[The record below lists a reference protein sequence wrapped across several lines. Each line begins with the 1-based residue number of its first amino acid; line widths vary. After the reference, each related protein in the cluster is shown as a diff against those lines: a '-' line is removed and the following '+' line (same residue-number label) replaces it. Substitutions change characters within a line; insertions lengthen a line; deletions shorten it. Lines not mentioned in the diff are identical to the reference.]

1 MQIKSKFASSG
12 SSIFSVTDDLLTQYD
27 AINLA
32 HGTPDFPF
40 SQELLENAHEAMQ
53 AEGSQQAPWAGLMA
67 LREKIAEKISFLYTH
82 SYHPDTEVTVMPSA
96 KEAVFASIAAVVQA
110 GDEVIYFEPSFDSYA
125 AMISLQGAIPVAIR
139 LEAPHFTPD
148 WNQVKAKMNAK
159 TRMIIINS
167 PHNPTA
173 SVLSEADVQAL
184 QDLVKDSPV
193 IILSDEVYEHLV
205 FDGDVHRSMSAYPDL
220 AARSIVVTS
229 FSKVF
234 KVSGWHVAYC
244 VAPAILTREIRKVQQ
259 YVMFPAD
266 TPMQYALAA
275 IMEQPN
281 HYLTLS
287 TIYQEKRDL
296 LAHGLKSSRFEL
308 LPSRGGYFMLAGFGH
323 FSDLSDVEMVRKLIV
338 DHGVATLPLSAFYSD
353 GTDQA
358 VIRLT
363 FSKDDETLEEG
374 ARRLCEV

>member
-1 MQIKSKFASSG
+1 MQIKSKFASTG
-12 SSIFSVTDDLLTQYD
+12 TTIFSTVDDLLTQYD

-40 SQELLENAHEAMQ
+40 SQELIENAHEVMQ
-53 AEGSQQAPWAGLMA
+53 AEGSLHAPWAGLMA
-67 LREKIAEKISFLYTH
+67 LREKIADKISFLYTH
-82 SYHPDTEVTVMPSA
+82 NYNPDTEVTVMPSA
-96 KEAVFASIAAVVQA
+96 KEALFASIAAVVHA

-125 AMISLQGAIPVAIR
+125 AMICMQGAIPVAIK

-148 WNQVKAKMNAK
+148 WSLVKAKITAK

-173 SVLSEADVQAL
+173 SVLSKADVLAL
-184 QDLVKDSPV
+184 QELVKDSNI

-205 FDGDVHRSMSAYPDL
+205 FDEDVHRSMSSYPEL
-220 AARSIVVTS
+220 ASRSIVVTS

-244 VAPAILTREIRKVQQ
+244 VAPATLTQEIRKVQQ

-266 TPMQYALAA
+266 TPMQYALSA

-296 LAHGLKSSRFEL
+296 LVQGLQSSRFEL
-308 LPSRGGYFMLAGFGH
+308 LPSKGGYFMLVGFGH
-323 FSDLSDVEMVRKLIV
+323 FSDLSDVDMARKLIV

-353 GTDQA
+353 GNDQG
-358 VIRLT
+358 VLRLT

>member
-1 MQIKSKFASSG
+1 MQIKSKFAASG
-12 SSIFSVTDDLLTQYD
+12 SSIFSAADYLLTQYD
-27 AINLA
+27 AVNLA

-40 SQELLENAHEAMQ
+40 SQELIENANEAMQ
-53 AEGSQQAPWAGLMA
+53 AEGSLQAPWEGLMA
-67 LREKIAEKISFLYTH
+67 LREKIADKISFLYTH

-96 KEAVFASIAAVVQA
+96 KEALFASIAAVVHA

-125 AMISLQGAIPVAIR
+125 AMIALQGAVPVAIK
-139 LEAPHFTPD
+139 LQAPGFTPD
-148 WNQVKAKMNAK
+148 WDLVKAKINAK

-173 SVLSEADVQAL
+173 SVLSEADIQAL
-184 QDLVKDSPV
+184 QGLVKDSHI

-205 FDGDVHRSMSAYPDL
+205 FDEDVHRSMSSYPDL
-220 AARSIVVTS
+220 AARAIVVTS
-229 FSKVF
+229 FSKVYQ
-234 KVSGWHVAYC
+234 VSGWHVAYC
-244 VAPAILTREIRKVQQ
+244 VAPAMLTQEIRKVQQ

-275 IMEQPN
+275 MMEQPN
-281 HYLTLS
+281 HYMTLS

-296 LAHGLKSSRFEL
+296 LAHGLKASRFEL
-308 LPSRGGYFMLAGFGH
+308 LPSKGGYFMLAGFGH
-323 FSDLSDVEMVRKLIV
+323 FNNLSDVEMVKHLIV
-338 DHGVATLPLSAFYSD
+338 NHGVATLPLSAFYSD
-353 GTDQA
+353 GADQG
-358 VIRLT
+358 ILRLT

>member
-1 MQIKSKFASSG
+1 MQIKSKFASTG
-12 SSIFSVTDDLLTQYD
+12 GNIFSATDDLLTQYG

-40 SQELLENAHEAMQ
+40 SQELIENAHEAMQ
-53 AEGSQQAPWAGLMA
+53 EEGSLQAPWAGLMA
-67 LREKIAEKISFLYTH
+67 LREKIADKISFLYTH

-96 KEAVFASIAAVVQA
+96 KEALFASIAAVVHA

-125 AMISLQGAIPVAIR
+125 AMICMQGAVPVAIR
-139 LEAPHFTPD
+139 LEAPDFKPD
-148 WNQVKAKMNAK
+148 WNQVKAKINAR

-167 PHNPTA
+167 PHNPTG
-173 SVLSEADVQAL
+173 SVLSEDDVQAL
-184 QDLVKDSPV
+184 QALVKDSNI

-205 FDGDVHRSMSAYPDL
+205 FDEDVHRSMSSYPDL

-234 KVSGWHVAYC
+234 QVSGWHVAYC
-244 VAPAILTREIRKVQQ
+244 VAPAFLTQEIRKVQQ

-266 TPMQYALAA
+266 TPMQYALSA

-296 LAHGLKSSRFEL
+296 LVQALKSSRFEL
-308 LPSRGGYFMLAGFGH
+308 LPSKGGYFMLAGFGH
-323 FSDLSDVEMVRKLIV
+323 FSDLSDVDMVRKLIV

-363 FSKDDETLEEG
+363 FSKDDETLLEG